1 MSGCGFRVG
10 TGFDLHPFAEGRKLV
25 LGGVEFPGARGLA
38 GHSDADVLSHAAADA
53 LLGAAALGDLGQHFP
68 ASEARWKGA
77 SSLVFLE
84 QIRGML
90 EERGWR
96 LVNLDCVVIAEEPK
110 LLPRVPEIRERLAT
124 ALGVASDRISVKGK
138 TCEGL
143 GAVGRREGMAAQAVA
158 LLERD

>member
-1 MSGCGFRVG
+1 VG
-10 TGFDLHPFAEGRKLV
+10 TGFDLHPFAEGRKLI

-68 ASEARWKGA
+68 ASEARWKGS
-77 SSLVFLE
+77 SSLLFL
-84 QIRGML
+84 QHIRGML

-110 LLPRVPEIRERLAT
+110 LLPRVAEIRARLAGV
-124 ALGVASDRISVKGK
+124 LGVAVDCISVKGK

-143 GAVGRREGMAAQAVA
+143 GAVGRREGIAAQAVA
-158 LLERD
+158 LLERG